1 MPNQINGKEFP
12 DDDEEASTLLADP
25 FEAFTEWASPEDEED
40 FKDLAGSSQPV
51 IVVQKDT

>member
-12 DDDEEASTLLADP
+12 DDDEQASTLLADP

-40 FKDLAGSSQPV
+40 FKDLAGTSQPV
-51 IVVQKDT
+51 SVVQKDT